1 MKYVQFCKAP
11 GAGVAHGLLCALLL
25 YDVVILVT
33 PSQFLPYLQ
42 AMVIYL
48 KIFFK
53 VTVILKTEITY
64 RVDF

>member
-11 GAGVAHGLLCALLL
+11 GAGVARGLLCARL
-25 YDVVILVT
+25 YDMVLLIT

-42 AMVIYL
+42 ATVIYL

-64 RVDF
+64 LVDF